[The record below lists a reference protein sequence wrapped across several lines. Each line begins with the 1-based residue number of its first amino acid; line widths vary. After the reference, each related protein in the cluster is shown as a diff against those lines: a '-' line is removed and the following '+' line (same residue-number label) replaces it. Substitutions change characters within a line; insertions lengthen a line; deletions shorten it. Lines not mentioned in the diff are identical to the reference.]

1 MTHPARSLRM
11 ARILFALVLLFAALA
26 PAALLA
32 QSDLV
37 GTYESDVIDTGAD
50 DSEGLIVTISLFED
64 GTQETV
70 SDFQDGETPVFEQ
83 GDWVDNEDG
92 TITISF
98 IVSNGEFYD
107 EPVDV
112 LFEVNDDTLTA
123 PDLTDYGDDGLVV
136 TRVDDEPVSGAEEF
150 GFEATADV
158 VAAAR
163 AGGDEEAVDDDIFD
177 IEGVYVSDELID
189 DTGTGAVLIFMTEDG
204 LVQSL
209 FNNFDGVSAPVGR
222 LGTWEETDEG
232 IITITLDQELV
243 IDGEDAEATDLDDA
257 ESVELELINGILVSD
272 EFSLYPVD
280 EISELWSAEE
290 INLED
295 EEAAAGDDETVTFA
309 TTADAMEAGQTVVAI
324 ATQDGEVTMSVQVVD
339 TDTDTVLVGVWEQTD
354 DGILF
359 SFDTDEDGNELDPAV
374 EVLFEEQED
383 GSLVGVDFD
392 TDLFGEELV
401 LEMQE

>member
-1 MTHPARSLRM
+1 MTHPTRSLRF
-11 ARILFALVLLFAALA
+11 ARILLALALVFAALV

-98 IVSNGEFYD
+98 IVSDGELY
-107 EPVDV
+107 EAPVDV

-163 AGGDEEAVDDDIFD
+163 AGSDEEAADDDIYD

-222 LGTWEETDEG
+222 LGTWEETDDG
-232 IITITLDQELV
+232 IITVTLDQELV

-272 EFSLYPVD
+272 QFSLYPVD

-290 INLED
+290 MNLED
-295 EEAAAGDDETVTFA
+295 EEAAASDDETVTFA

-339 TDTDTVLVGVWEQTD
+339 TDTDTVLVGVWEETD

-359 SFDTDEDGNELDPAV
+359 SFDTDGEGEELDPAV

-401 LEMQE
+401 LEMQQ